1 MFARVVTFAGGDP
14 TRVEEVIAAVRDRF
28 TSEGDE
34 PVSDTAAALEG
45 AESFMMLVDRNRARI
60 LGITL
65 FEDRDKL
72 RRGMAALD
80 KPEPAPEAGGRRVR
94 VDVYEVPIHC
104 GAKAYAQQPSSQ
116 GTGRD

>member
-28 TSEGDE
+28 TPDEGE
-34 PVSDTAAALEG
+34 PVSETAAALDE
-45 AESFMMLVDRNRARI
+45 AASFMMLVDRKRAHI

-80 KPEPAPEAGGRRVR
+80 KLPEPAPEAGGRRVR
-94 VDVYEVPIHC
+94 VDVYEIPIHF
-104 GAKAYAQQPSSQ
+104 Q
-116 GTGRD
+116 R

>member
-14 TRVEEVIAAVRDRF
+14 TRVEEVIAAVRARF
-28 TSEGDE
+28 NTNGEKPASE
-34 PVSDTAAALEG
+34 TAAALEE
-45 AESFMMLVDRNRARI
+45 ADSFMMLVDRNRAHI

-80 KPEPAPEAGGRRVR
+80 KLPEPAPDAGGKRVR
-94 VDVYEVPIHC
+94 VDVYEVPIHF
-104 GAKAYAQQPSSQ
+104 K
-116 GTGRD
+116 R

>member
-28 TSEGDE
+28 SSEGSE
-34 PVSDTAAALEG
+34 PVSETAAALEE
-45 AESFMMLVDRNRARI
+45 AESFMMLVDRSRAHI

-80 KPEPAPEAGGRRVR
+80 KLPEPAPEAGGRRVR
-94 VDVYEVPIHC
+94 VDVYEVPIHFGH
-104 GAKAYAQQPSSQ
+104 GAD
-116 GTGRD
+116 GG

>member
-14 TRVEEVIAAVRDRF
+14 TRVEEVIATVRDRF
-28 TSEGDE
+28 TPEEGK
-34 PVSDTAAALEG
+34 PVSETAAALEE
-45 AESFMMLVDRNRARI
+45 AVSFMMLVDRNRGHI

-80 KPEPAPEAGGRRVR
+80 KLPEPAPEAGGRRVR
-94 VDVYEVPIHC
+94 VDVYEIPIHF
-104 GAKAYAQQPSSQ
+104 Q
-116 GTGRD
+116 R

>member
-28 TSEGDE
+28 SPDADE
-34 PVSDTAAALEG
+34 PVSETAAALEE
-45 AESFMMLVDRNRARI
+45 AKSFMMLVDRKRAHI

-65 FEDRDKL
+65 YEDRETL

-80 KPEPAPEAGGRRVR
+80 KLPEPAPEAGGRRVR
-94 VDVYEVPIHC
+94 VDVYEVPI
-104 GAKAYAQQPSSQ
+104 QFQ
-116 GTGRD
+116 R

>member
-28 TSEGDE
+28 RTESDE
-34 PVSDTAAALEG
+34 PVSETATALEE
-45 AESFMMLVDRNRARI
+45 ASSFMMLVDRERAHI

-65 FEDRDKL
+65 YEDREKL

-80 KPEPAPEAGGRRVR
+80 KLPEPAPEAGGRRVR
-94 VDVYEVPIHC
+94 VDVYEVPVHFQREQV
-104 GAKAYAQQPSSQ
+104 AQ
-116 GTGRD
+116 R

>member
-28 TSEGDE
+28 TSGEGE
-34 PVSDTAAALEG
+34 PVSETAAALEE
-45 AESFMMLVDRNRARI
+45 AESFMMLVDRGRAHI

-80 KPEPAPEAGGRRVR
+80 KLPEPAPEAGGRRVR
-94 VDVYEVPIHC
+94 VDVYEVPIHF
-104 GAKAYAQQPSSQ
+104 ARERAESAQLA
-116 GTGRD
+116 

>member
-14 TRVEEVIAAVRDRF
+14 TRVEEVIATVRDRF
-28 TSEGDE
+28 TSDAGE
-34 PVSDTAAALEG
+34 PVSDTAAALDE
-45 AESFMMLVDRNRARI
+45 AESFMMLVDRQRAHI

-80 KPEPAPEAGGRRVR
+80 KLPEPAPEAGGRPVR
-94 VDVYEVPIHC
+94 IDVYEVPIH
-104 GAKAYAQQPSSQ
+104 YDHS
-116 GTGRD
+116 

>member
-14 TRVEEVIAAVRDRF
+14 TRVEEVIAATRDRF
-28 TSEGDE
+28 TEEPDR
-34 PVSDTAAALEG
+34 PVSETAAALEE
-45 AESFMMLVDRNRARI
+45 AESFMMLVDRQRAHI

-80 KPEPAPEAGGRRVR
+80 KLPEPAPEAGGRRVR
-94 VDVYEVPIHC
+94 VDVYEVPIHFQRQ
-104 GAKAYAQQPSSQ
+104 AV
-116 GTGRD
+116 

>member
-45 AESFMMLVDRNRARI
+45 AESFMMLVDRNRAHI

-80 KPEPAPEAGGRRVR
+80 KLPEPAPEAGGRRVR
-94 VDVYEVPIHC
+94 VDVYEVPIHY
-104 GAKAYAQQPSSQ
+104 GAKAVRAAS
-116 GTGRD
+116 